1 MPSPQHRRLTQGATL
16 PAAAPANPLPASS
29 VSMPRPFSPPP
40 RGEPAASPPRRPR
53 SCRATLC
60 RVVILLLAALVG
72 LNVLS
77 LFASD
82 PDSPRPPA
90 LSPPAAPRGV
100 GKPAYYAF
108 TRLSVVPDLIAITMA
123 MGQIGRKVHRLP
135 CVQRGW
141 VYRMKAALSDM
152 EEPAQLLESW
162 LYGKNFPGK
171 PSASVE
177 GRLAAE
183 ALENVE
189 NICRAAPRD
198 LDRFRELRWYEMT
211 GHAQFTVDGVLHD
224 HFAEFKNS
232 TWAFHPD
239 EEDLG
244 QYDDLDL
251 VGNVNQHEAADLNR
265 TAARFLSS
273 LHKKRLPELMRF
285 CNMNGPPFQTPP
297 EEFAILKAKFDS
309 MLKQVEELSSSDWA
323 EAARAGLEQ
332 YGIWDGPKPGLLRR
346 AAFWVWGSGW
356 EYPCRQTPISWEA
369 QAGEQEDYYW
379 MDPSPAGLRAYRDRK
394 YADPYYYASALRCLL
409 ASQRVIRE
417 EVLPRVRKSQTGL
430 AEAQAKYEKQ
440 VAEASQ
446 RLKHQIAELV
456 AGRGWE
462 FVERVQIGLTSEG
475 HRVELSRAE
484 AKGIPLTDVRNT
496 TVWKAHVPAA
506 GQQNG

>member
-1 MPSPQHRRLTQGATL
+1 MTSPQHRRLTKGANP
-16 PAAAPANPLPASS
+16 PAAAPPNPLPASS

-40 RGEPAASPPRRPR
+40 RGKPAASPPRRPR
-53 SCRATLC
+53 SCRVTFC
-60 RVVILLLAALVG
+60 RVVILFLAALVG

-141 VYRMKAALSDM
+141 ADRMKAALSDM
-152 EEPAQLLESW
+152 EQPAQRLESW
-162 LYGKNFPGK
+162 LYGKNFPGR

-183 ALENVE
+183 ALENVK
-189 NICRAAPRD
+189 NTCRAAPRD
-198 LDRFRELRWYEMT
+198 LDRFRALRWREMG
-211 GHAQFTVDGVLHD
+211 GHAEFAVADVLHD
-224 HFAEFKNS
+224 HFAEFEDS
-232 TWAFHPD
+232 AWAFHPD

-265 TAARFLSS
+265 TAARFLSR
-273 LHKKRLPELMRF
+273 LHKKHLPELMRF

-297 EEFAILKAKFDS
+297 EEFAILKANFDS
-309 MLKQVEELSSSDWA
+309 MLEQIEELSSSDWA

-332 YGIWDGPKPGLLRR
+332 YGIWDGPKAGLTSTGRLLGLGIGLGAR
-346 AAFWVWGSGW
+346 AGD
-356 EYPCRQTPISWEA
+356 
-369 QAGEQEDYYW
+369 QEDYHW
-379 MDPSPAGLRAYRDRK
+379 KDPSPAGLRAYRGGK

-446 RLKHQIAELV
+446 RLKRQIAELV

-475 HRVELSRAE
+475 HRVEVSRAE

-496 TVWKAHVPAA
+496 T
-506 GQQNG
+506 NG